1 MPSQTSDTPGRTA
14 AEKSKTSQAVIEP
27 HNAPD
32 GMQAFPQTSLA
43 QASYTGVSP
52 QNLILAVP
60 HLKAA
65 SRSATDRTD
74 NHDDA
79 IAKEELATATLS
91 ELGVNE
97 TLLDS
102 LAEGDESEVPQ
113 TGFEAVLQKKV
124 NAEIDKWTEFEKRG
138 KNRPQLDRQQIK
150 QLEKLIAEQSIYTS
164 DSAALRLIAVAIKEI
179 TTITNAQWE
188 KLAAPEYSRLIEQ
201 LNTVGGWLAQASADI
216 NQIMSLN
223 NPQYWQQFKDTA
235 TQEIFQLT
243 AEYLLTSDTQ
253 NSLSPEDKKAAE
265 TYVEAVY
272 NSASIATKSFAQTI
286 LELKFEDLR
295 HHMASLAKTAYS
307 PMKEQI
313 KTLDNYL
320 DVGREVVPF
329 SANAPTLVKKTPKPD
344 DVYLDLLQVFQH
356 SKIALL
362 ATVTE
367 LKSIK
372 RKVKPYEPTGIKIHN
387 SIESAKKG
395 IRHFGTELADEP
407 IEILIRASTSFDRL
421 ANNTIAYFT
430 PLVKT
435 VFRKSRIAMN
445 VHTPANKLDA
455 SDDDLL
461 RMYALISA
469 APLGMLNATQSIQEV
484 TTNLLNIAS
493 LAEKNSS
500 SRKGVFGQP
509 NTSADAQVNGQPEPF
524 FEEDDKLKH
533 AVSQALQHVLGTM
546 YADQTKESIK
556 LSNKIK
562 DRKEV
567 TDSLNNAISN
577 AHKIAALVETNASED
592 AVTADLKKTISF
604 IPASRHPEGKARLLR
619 LEDSLRP
626 AVVEL
631 MTATAKLKNITYPI
645 DTSRFDAEYIVLT
658 CRKVLQLAARVKDR
672 IKLATTDLTGAPL
685 NNYSRLGILAKDIG
699 QVITEEKKAYLKD
712 YPDNPD
718 KHKEVDEAVDKML
731 RRLQGNF
738 TSDKDPD
745 AVVLGK
751 WMDLALHDAEN
762 DFLYWPET
770 IEQVLAQFP
779 KISDY
784 LHQWGEK
791 KVAYNSIVG
800 AMAGCL
806 KNGHEALDR
815 LTSISPRKN
824 YLWPRLRYFKI
835 IFAPLIIMWGIRKL
849 KKGTRPGQD
858 PTLAIEDF
866 VGREVQKLAFRIV
879 TSVLPRGFNTA
890 LAGAFFLHGLYKG
903 GENRSKFL
911 ERVKKRAMGD
921 IVFAGLEQPFLKYSA
936 NRKEAVSALKTE
948 IRKLQEAA
956 EATKSVPL
964 RDSAPISTAVKT
976 KDQGSIKPPLISH
989 PAASIAPPNAQPLYM
1004 NDELPQGDEPAYGVG
1019 TEPAENTVPALVTPA
1034 PPLQNQETVEF
1045 PEYEEQ
1051 ERLKRSIQ
1059 ALKQN
1064 NLQLSSKINANDAT
1078 SARIRYTEGP
1088 ADYAQGHTYLP
1099 RKKVIERRNT
1109 TRRLKADNAN
1119 FQKNIHKNNNDIKDL
1134 EVKIKNLEPKAQEQR
1149 ELVDLRSA
1157 YITHI
1162 KEGLRLQAL
1171 RSKHGKKLKKVQS
1184 ELKKLK
1190 EAMKGASSKHARTAG
1205 NTLAGLLKVQ
1215 ADLERRL
1222 RGNHGNSTRNT
1233 NRAYEI
1239 YTKYRSKLQA
1249 YRLKN
1254 SLSDRVADP
1263 LENDSSMTL
1272 SSNEILDM
1280 TARQSKPVDKDD
1292 ESIKSYIGN
1301 TIMTV
1306 IANKVGVE
1314 DAAKVKLSD
1323 SFVVNTEMRGPTA
1336 PMGNGGANFTVTPN
1350 YLSLTDVALGNP
1362 WRAEST
1368 FVTGSTRVHSIAPN
1382 QEGTPASVV
1391 AALKSGDIRNGIE
1404 QKFSSDLGA
1413 LKDNDVAKM
1422 KYGAYAKQQTSI
1434 ILLANMQGSSNSEK
1448 YRISKLAWDGYLE
1461 PQPFKFKGKV
1471 LAGVIAYGTEDKMLL
1486 VSYEH
1491 NTSFIYTKNDENK
1504 LMWQFISSHLSVF
1517 DLLAATASDKFSPK
1531 ASIGLAG
1538 IEDYLTDPRIG
1549 IGETSEWEA
1558 ALWAAKIEQMK
1569 SNLDGFVYT
1578 TSEHSSDRK
1587 IAYTKSLLQFAEFA
1601 TLILLLGVPTVP
1613 QTLLGIFFGLGFAAA
1628 GEVVE
1633 RINMAN
1639 TDQGDSY
1646 KSSEESIEIG
1656 RILLAIG
1663 VLPEVWMG
1671 RKVLINTVGNTSTRL
1686 SNIYNKVSKLAKE
1699 RVAARK
1705 LTPKQKSVLS
1715 AKHGAADAS
1724 FKNRIS
1730 PGSTSRQGAVL
1741 NLQVETGVITPEVA
1755 AAQGVSADTFLSGSS
1770 KKIENA
1776 TQFIDMTPGSR
1787 MSIRDADN
1795 NVIFTGINLGEGK
1808 VAGINNTLIN
1818 PEQSDSWVTI
1828 DLSDADILTHSENG
1842 WTLKSSNTPIKIV
1855 TEVETPDVNLNNT
1868 TLSAANDTES
1878 MPPLTRQATVTQLPT
1893 TETPIP
1899 LGTSVVTDL
1908 DDPLKSSMATML
1920 DKLKVEPAIK
1930 LAMNPPFGTVS
1941 RNFLQNVRAR
1951 LLESDIGMTDIQY
1964 RVVYFWSE
1972 SDQHTYMRHIV
1983 ITGEKDG
1990 QRYVLDLSG
1999 KRLATLN
2006 IAAIDDP
2013 FILTEAQWLEK
2024 YRSFDGDLM
2033 IKYLDTSSPTLASHR
2048 FNPLTP
2054 PSLSGYNVNSTI
2066 NLTEPTWFK
2075 TLISPA
2081 YVTDTASSMANLTTE
2096 ESVLFKALSDTLTKR
2111 SVDSKSKYISRLLN
2125 KPKPIT
2131 TGEQLSSIP
2140 ASQVVVISDGDL
2152 HHHVL
2157 LSLGN
2162 GKFAAHRLDEVDS
2175 SLPRS
2180 NGIITAETL
2189 KQKMVQG
2196 KIGKF
2201 SLASGE
2207 INKAELTF
2215 ESFLGKGSKITKG
2228 ANNVITI
2235 EMIRSPGADDPL
2247 YTFLSMSP
2255 LEHLWNA
2262 RGLLL
2267 KTDATFGIAVTYV
2280 VSSYVERDNE
2290 PPIVQALSN
2299 FLDSEVTHHNIR
2311 NNQTTTYLPQAQNPE

>member
-1 MPSQTSDTPGRTA
+1 MPSQTSDTPSRTA

-124 NAEIDKWTEFEKRG
+124 NAQIDKWTEFEKRG

-329 SANAPTLVKKTPKPD
+329 SANAPTLVKKTAKPD
-344 DVYLDLLQVFQH
+344 DVHSDLLQVFQH

-362 ATVTE
+362 ATATE

-435 VFRKSRIAMN
+435 VFRKSRIALN
-445 VHTPANKLDA
+445 VHTPTNKSDA

-509 NTSADAQVNGQPEPF
+509 ITSADAQVNGQPEPF

-546 YADQTKESIK
+546 YADQTQESIK

-562 DRKEV
+562 DRKEA

-762 DFLYWPET
+762 DSLYWPET

-903 GENRSKFL
+903 GENRSMFL

-989 PAASIAPPNAQPLYM
+989 PAASIAPPNAQPLNM

-1064 NLQLSSKINANDAT
+1064 NLQLSSKKNSNTAT
-1078 SARIRYTEGP
+1078 LSASEDLENPVIFSRAVLNNTHNQVTE
-1088 ADYAQGHTYLP
+1088 Q
-1099 RKKVIERRNT
+1099 RNKN
-1109 TRRLKADNAN
+1109 RRLKADNIN
-1119 FQKNIHKNNNDIKDL
+1119 IQKSINKNGNDIVDL
-1134 EVKIKNLEPKAQEQR
+1134 EAKISLLEPKAKEQR
-1149 ELVDLRSA
+1149 VLVDLRLA

-1162 KEGLRLQAL
+1162 NELFRLEAQ
-1171 RSKHGKKLKKVQS
+1171 RSKHEKKLTKARSEIKKLEGKKH
-1184 ELKKLK
+1184 
-1190 EAMKGASSKHARTAG
+1190 GSSNHTRAADRIE
-1205 NTLAGLLKVQ
+1205 AGLKTLQ
-1215 ADLERRL
+1215 SDSERRL
-1222 RGNHGNSTRNT
+1222 REINALITT
-1233 NRAYEI
+1233 NADCAHVI
-1239 YTKYRSKLQA
+1239 YNQYMGKLHA
-1249 YRLKN
+1249 YRIN
-1254 SLSDRVADP
+1254 NTPDSDTDP
-1263 LENDSSMTL
+1263 LENDTPLTL

-1280 TARQSKPVDKDD
+1280 SARQSKPVDKDD

-1323 SFVVNTEMRGPTA
+1323 SFVVNTEMRSNVTGTHASGPAEFVLASNTH
-1336 PMGNGGANFTVTPN
+1336 G
-1350 YLSLTDVALGNP
+1350 LTDIALGTP
-1362 WRAEST
+1362 WREHGFFT
-1368 FVTGSTRVHSIAPN
+1368 GGSTRVHSITPN

-1391 AALKSGDIRNGIE
+1391 AALTSGGIRNGIAH
-1404 QKFSSDLGA
+1404 KFSSDLGA

-1448 YRISKLAWDGYLE
+1448 YRISKLAWDGFFE
-1461 PQPFKFKGKV
+1461 PKPFKFKGKV

-1504 LMWQFISSHLSVF
+1504 LMWQFISPHLSVF
-1517 DLLAATASDKFSPK
+1517 DLLRATASDKFSPK
-1531 ASIGLAG
+1531 SSIGLAG
-1538 IEDYLTDPRIG
+1538 IEDYLTDPKVG

-1558 ALWAAKIEQMK
+1558 ALWAAKIEQLK

-1578 TSEHSSDRK
+1578 TSEQSFDFK
-1587 IAYTKSLLQFAEFA
+1587 IAYTKSILQIAEFA
-1601 TLILLLGVPTVP
+1601 TLILLLAVPTVP

-1671 RKVLINTVGNTSTRL
+1671 RKVLINTARNTSTRL

-1699 RVAARK
+1699 RAAIWK
-1705 LTPKQKSVLS
+1705 MTPKEKSVLS
-1715 AKHGAADAS
+1715 AKHGAGNTL

-1730 PGSTSRQGAVL
+1730 PANTSRHEAVL
-1741 NLQVETGVITPEVA
+1741 NLQVQSGVITPEVA
-1755 AAQGVSADTFLSGSS
+1755 AALGVSADTFLSGTT
-1770 KKIENA
+1770 KEIESA
-1776 TQFIDMTPGSR
+1776 SQFIDMTPASR

-1818 PEQSDSWVTI
+1818 PDQSDNWVTI

-1842 WTLKSSNTPIKIV
+1842 WTLKSNNTPIKIV

-1908 DDPLKSSMATML
+1908 DDPLKTSMATML

-1930 LAMNPPFGTVS
+1930 LAMDPPFGTVS
-1941 RNFLQNVRAR
+1941 RTFLQNVRAR

-2033 IKYLDTSSPTLASHR
+2033 IKYLDTSSPTLASQR

-2081 YVTDTASSMANLTTE
+2081 YVTDTASSMANLTPE

-2111 SVDSKSKYISRLLN
+2111 SADSKSKYISRLLN

-2131 TGEQLSSIP
+2131 TGEQLSSVP
-2140 ASQVVVISDGDL
+2140 ALQVVVISDGDL

-2157 LSLGN
+2157 FSLGN

-2207 INKAELTF
+2207 INKAKLTF

-2247 YTFLSMSP
+2247 YTFLNMSP

-2267 KTDATFGIAVTYV
+2267 KTDATLGAAVTYV
-2280 VSSYVERDNE
+2280 VTSYVERDKE

-2299 FLDSEVTHHNIR
+2299 FLDSEVTHLNIR
-2311 NNQTTTYLPQAQNPE
+2311 NNETTTYFPQTQNPE

>member
-1 MPSQTSDTPGRTA
+1 MPSQTSDIPSRTA

-27 HNAPD
+27 HNAPN

-79 IAKEELATATLS
+79 IAKEELATATLG
-91 ELGVNE
+91 ELEVNE

-124 NAEIDKWTEFEKRG
+124 NAEIDKWTEFEERG

-150 QLEKLIAEQSIYTS
+150 QLEKLIAEPSINTS

-201 LNTVGGWLAQASADI
+201 LNTVGDWLAQASADI

-253 NSLSPEDKKAAE
+253 NSISPEDKKAAE
-265 TYVEAVY
+265 SYVEAVY

-307 PMKEQI
+307 PMEEQI

-329 SANAPTLVKKTPKPD
+329 SANAPTLVKKTAKPD
-344 DVYLDLLQVFQH
+344 DVHSDLLQVFQH

-421 ANNTIAYFT
+421 ANNTVAYFT

-435 VFRKSRIAMN
+435 LFRKSRIAMN
-445 VHTPANKLDA
+445 VHTPTNKSDA
-455 SDDDLL
+455 SDDELL
-461 RMYALISA
+461 RMHALISA
-469 APLGMLNATQSIQEV
+469 APLGMLNATQSLQEV
-484 TTNLLNIAS
+484 TTNLMHSAL

-500 SRKGVFGQP
+500 SKKGVYGQP
-509 NTSADAQVNGQPEPF
+509 VTRADAQVNGQSEPF
-524 FEEDDKLKH
+524 FVEEDKFKH
-533 AVSQALQHVLGTM
+533 AASHALQHVLETM
-546 YADQTKESIK
+546 YADQTKEAIK
-556 LSNKIK
+556 LTNKIE
-562 DRKEV
+562 DRKEA

-577 AHKIAALVETNASED
+577 AHKIAAFVETNASED

-731 RRLQGNF
+731 RRLQVNF

-751 WMDLALHDAEN
+751 WMDLAIHDAEN
-762 DFLYWPET
+762 DSLYWPET

-948 IRKLQEAA
+948 IRKLQEAS
-956 EATKSVPL
+956 EATQSVPL

-976 KDQGSIKPPLISH
+976 KDQASIKPPLISH
-989 PAASIAPPNAQPLYM
+989 PAASIAPPNARPLNM
-1004 NDELPQGDEPAYGVG
+1004 NDELPQGDEPAQQMGA
-1019 TEPAENTVPALVTPA
+1019 EPAETAVPALVHAA

-1059 ALKQN
+1059 ALKQK
-1064 NLQLSSKINANDAT
+1064 NLQLSSKINANTAT
-1078 SARIRYTEGP
+1078 LTTIGDLENPS
-1088 ADYAQGHTYLP
+1088 TYSRALMN
-1099 RKKVIERRNT
+1099 NT
-1109 TRRLKADNAN
+1109 LQQVNEQRTKNRRLKAENIN
-1119 FQKNIHKNNNDIKDL
+1119 IQKSINKNGNDIIEL
-1134 EVKIKNLEPKAQEQR
+1134 EVKINILEPKAKEQR
-1149 ELVDLRSA
+1149 ELVDLRLG

-1162 KEGLRLQAL
+1162 KEDLRLKAL
-1171 RSKHGKKLKKVQS
+1171 ASKYETTLTKAQLEIKTLDTKKT
-1184 ELKKLK
+1184 
-1190 EAMKGASSKHARTAG
+1190 GSSNHTRTASRMG
-1205 NTLAGLLKVQ
+1205 AALETVR
-1215 ADLERRL
+1215 ADSERRL
-1222 RGNHGNSTRNT
+1222 RETNVDITTNTTR
-1233 NRAYEI
+1233 ASVI
-1239 YTKYRSKLQA
+1239 YNQYIAKLHA
-1249 YRLKN
+1249 YRVN
-1254 SLSDRVADP
+1254 NIPDSATDP
-1263 LENDSSMTL
+1263 LENDTPITL

-1280 TARQSKPVDKDD
+1280 SVRQSKPVDKDA

-1301 TIMTV
+1301 TVKTV
-1306 IANKVGVE
+1306 IANKVGTE

-1323 SFVVNTEMRGPTA
+1323 SFTVNTAMRTHVTSTY
-1336 PMGNGGANFTVTPN
+1336 GNGGADFAQATTTH
-1350 YLSLTDVALGNP
+1350 SLTDVALGTP
-1362 WRAEST
+1362 WREEST
-1368 FVTGSTRVHSIAPN
+1368 FTLGSTRVHNITPN

-1391 AALKSGDIRNGIE
+1391 AALTSGGIRDGIA
-1404 QKFSSDLGA
+1404 QKFLSDLGG
-1413 LKDNDVAKM
+1413 LKDDDEAKM
-1422 KYGAYAKQQTSI
+1422 KYGAYAKQQTSMN
-1434 ILLANMQGSSNSEK
+1434 LLANMQGPPTSEK
-1448 YRISKLAWDGYLE
+1448 YRMSILAWDGYLE
-1461 PQPFKFKGKV
+1461 PQPFKFRGKV
-1471 LAGVIAYGTEDKMLL
+1471 LAGVVAFGTEDKMLL

-1504 LMWQFISSHLSVF
+1504 LMWQFISPHLSVF
-1517 DLLAATASDKFSPK
+1517 DALAATTSDKSSPK
-1531 ASIGLAG
+1531 ESIGLAA
-1538 IEDYLTDPRIG
+1538 IDDYPTDSRIG
-1549 IGETSEWEA
+1549 VGETSEWEA
-1558 ALWAAKIEQMK
+1558 SLWAAKIEQMK
-1569 SNLDGFVYT
+1569 SNLNGFVYT
-1578 TSEHSSDRK
+1578 TSEQSSDRK
-1587 IAYTKSLLQFAEFA
+1587 IAYTKSILQIAEFA
-1601 TLILLLGVPTVP
+1601 TLIALLAVPAVP
-1613 QTLLGIFFGLGFAAA
+1613 QTLLGIFFGLGFGAA

-1646 KSSEESIEIG
+1646 KSSEESIETG
-1656 RILLAIG
+1656 RMLLALG

-1671 RKVLINTVGNTSTRL
+1671 RKVLINTVGNTSSRL
-1686 SNIYNKVSKLAKE
+1686 SKIYNKASKAAKD
-1699 RVAARK
+1699 RVAIWK
-1705 LTPKQKSVLS
+1705 LTPKEKSVLS
-1715 AKHGAADAS
+1715 AKNGVADAS

-1730 PGSTSRQGAVL
+1730 PGGTSPQGAVL
-1741 NLQVETGVITPEVA
+1741 NLQVESGVITHQAA
-1755 AAQGVSADTFLSGSS
+1755 AAQGVSGDTFLNGSTKEVARS
-1770 KKIENA
+1770 S
-1776 TQFIDMTPGSR
+1776 QFTDMKPGSKMILR
-1787 MSIRDADN
+1787 AADN
-1795 NVIFTGINLGEGK
+1795 TVIFSGINLGEGK
-1808 VAGINNTLIN
+1808 VAGINSTLIN
-1818 PEQSDSWVTI
+1818 PELSDSWVTI
-1828 DLSDADILTHSENG
+1828 DLTDANVLTHSENV
-1842 WTLKSSNTPIKIV
+1842 WTLKSSNKNIKIV
-1855 TEVETPDVNLNNT
+1855 TEVDASEIMPRNT
-1868 TLSAANDTES
+1868 IITAANDTDS
-1878 MPPLTRQATVTQLPT
+1878 TLSTTRQPTLTRAQT

-1908 DDPLKSSMATML
+1908 DDHFKVSTTTML
-1920 DKLKVEPAIK
+1920 DKLKAEPAINSFMESPS
-1930 LAMNPPFGTVS
+1930 ARVT
-1941 RNFLQNVRAR
+1941 RRFLWRVQSC
-1951 LLESDIGMTDIQY
+1951 LSQPEIGMTNVKF
-1964 RVVYFWSE
+1964 RVVYLWSE
-1972 SDQHTYMRHIV
+1972 SAPHNPIRHFV
-1983 ITGEKDG
+1983 ITAEKDG
-1990 QRYVLDLSG
+1990 QRYVFDLAARRIG
-1999 KRLATLN
+1999 NVN
-2006 IAAIDDP
+2006 IAAINDP
-2013 FILTEAQWLEK
+2013 LILTEAQWFDK
-2024 YRSFDGDLM
+2024 YRSFEGDPV
-2033 IKYLDTSSPTLASHR
+2033 IKYQDAPFAHDVTS
-2048 FNPLTP
+2048 
-2054 PSLSGYNVNSTI
+2054 NVNTSLPKTVTDANAIDTI
-2066 NLTEPTWFK
+2066 NLTEPTWYK
-2075 TLISPA
+2075 NLVTHD
-2081 YVTDTASSMANLTTE
+2081 YVTNTATSMADLNAV
-2096 ESVLFKALSDTLTKR
+2096 ESVLFNALTDTLGKQGAGNQ
-2111 SVDSKSKYISRLLN
+2111 SHLIDRLLIR
-2125 KPKPIT
+2125 PHLLT
-2131 TGEQLSSIP
+2131 TGEQLRSVP
-2140 ASQVVVISDGDL
+2140 VGHVVVISDGDL
-2152 HHHVL
+2152 HHRVL
-2157 LSLGN
+2157 VSVGD
-2162 GKFAAHRLDEVDS
+2162 GKFAAHGLDKVDP
-2175 SLPRS
+2175 SLPFS
-2180 NGIITAETL
+2180 NGIVSAEIL
-2189 KQKMVQG
+2189 EQKMIQG

-2201 SLASGE
+2201 SIESGE

-2215 ESFLGKGSKITKG
+2215 ESFLGKGSRIIKG
-2228 ANNVITI
+2228 ANNEITI
-2235 EMIRSPGADDPL
+2235 EIIKLPGADDPL
-2247 YTFLSMSP
+2247 YAFFDMSV

-2267 KTDATFGIAVTYV
+2267 KTDATFGVAVTYV
-2280 VSSYVERDNE
+2280 VSSYVERDKE

-2299 FLDSEVTHHNIR
+2299 FLDSEVTHR
-2311 NNQTTTYLPQAQNPE
+2311 NLRNGETTPYYPKHQTLR